1 MRGETSRRGE
11 RGVVSREWRKKKKK
25 VIWGGFQGRV
35 NFLRE
40 GQRGEEHEDCF
51 DVEESFPAMKP

>member
-11 RGVVSREWRKKKKK
+11 RGVVSREWCKKKK

-40 GQRGEEHEDCF
+40 GHRGEEHEECF
-51 DVEESFPAMKP
+51 DVRSLFQP

>member
-11 RGVVSREWRKKKKK
+11 RGVVSREWCKRKK

-40 GQRGEEHEDCF
+40 GRRGEEHEECF
-51 DVEESFPAMKP
+51 DVRSLFQP